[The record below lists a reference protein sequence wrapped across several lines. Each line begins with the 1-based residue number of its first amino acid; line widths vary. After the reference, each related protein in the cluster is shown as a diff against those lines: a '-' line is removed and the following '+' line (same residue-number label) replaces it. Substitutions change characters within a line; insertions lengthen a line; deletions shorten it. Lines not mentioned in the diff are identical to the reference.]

1 MALILTTTAMI
12 APAIVNMPAAQ
23 AEVRSQ
29 VVVHK
34 PGTPRDVPNTTI
46 TAVVNGNT
54 TQNPFVAGDS
64 YGAFAFITTS
74 ESTSTLTIAGKSW
87 DTSRGTEVWMD
98 GQGELHS
105 SRALAQG
112 HVIVRFRSASDSG
125 LNVTLSYTDVAEE
138 ITAELQPAQ
147 GSTADEAIF
156 EVPVSA
162 DTKKLEIQP
171 ELADTAI
178 GTLRNFDARKWGEV
192 WISDEFAE
200 VRYSEAWAD
209 GFAVFHYN
217 RPDNQYLINQ
227 GTGCANPAGCNAWG
241 MHVWDGAANASEVSW
256 SNPLPHEEVDEF
268 GLVFRVPLVEGAENL
283 SFLFHSG
290 DTKDPGNG
298 GAPVDQSLNLATT
311 GGEVWFVSENS
322 DETGKAVYAVPV
334 IPSVD
339 ADLTVL
345 RAIWMTPGVI
355 AWPDTIRTTTNAERG
370 IKAELL
376 YSEDAS
382 IEVTEDPDTRRLT
395 VSGDSERWSL
405 TSGSSLPSSAV
416 DKYPH
421 LSAYRALN
429 VPVEAR
435 DQIKEIL
442 TGQLAV
448 LITDDSITPRNPDGD
463 PVLVRLTGIQLAPVL
478 DSIYGATAVNEEL
491 GINWNGNIPTISVWA
506 PTAQEVSFLRYN
518 NASGDSAAQNLDMD
532 LDESTGVWSITGEPS
547 WKNTYF
553 EYEVIVYAHSK
564 AKRVTNLITDPYSI
578 SLSMNS
584 LRTQIFDPADPAY
597 FPEGWDESRPD
608 FTSMKDASIYE
619 LHIRDFSATDETVDA
634 QERGK
639 YLAFTDMTSD
649 GMLHLKSLADA
660 GLTHLHLL
668 PTFDIASVDE
678 DSSTWEEPGDLS
690 GFAPDSEEQQQAVA
704 EIANKD
710 GFNWGYDPF
719 HFNAPEGSYAVEVDG
734 GARILEFREMIQGL
748 SEVGLRNVLDV
759 VYNHTSSSGQNGKSV
774 FDKIVPGYYHRLL
787 ADGAV
792 ATSTCCQNT
801 AIENIMMDKFT
812 RESILSWVENFKID
826 GFRFDLMGHH
836 PKANMVSI
844 RADLDQLTVANDGIA
859 GTSIILYGEGWNFG
873 EVANNSRFVQATQG
887 NMAGTGIAVFDDR
900 MRDSAKG
907 GGPFD
912 ADPGVQGFA
921 SGAWTNWNFNPINGN
936 ETIERLGSILEKTD
950 LIKLGLTGMVRDFRF
965 RGLDGFWATGASKTY
980 NGSPAAYNINPT
992 DMIAYVDKHDNEAL
1006 FDWLVYKLP
1015 TAATKDQRVRY
1026 QVVANSITTLSQ
1038 GVPFWQAGADLMRSK
1053 SLDKNSYNSGDWFNE
1068 IDWSKTDNGFGRGL
1082 PMKGDN
1088 GSRWEDAEVLLQLA
1102 DDIKP
1107 TPAQIA
1113 ASGLRFQ
1120 EFLKIRYS
1128 SPLFRLGTGTAVKQR
1143 VKFTHA
1149 SGKTPGILG
1158 MQILDGAKGVRGITD
1173 LDKSNR
1179 SAVVVFNMNKTSK
1192 TITIPRV
1199 EKRAILHPLLKSS
1212 SDNTA
1217 KAAKIKAVT
1226 QVVKGKKVKLWSITV
1241 PGLTTSV
1248 FFTR

>member
-1 MALILTTTAMI
+1 
-12 APAIVNMPAAQ
+12 
-23 AEVRSQ
+23 
-29 VVVHK
+29 
-34 PGTPRDVPNTTI
+34 
-46 TAVVNGNT
+46 
-54 TQNPFVAGDS
+54 
-64 YGAFAFITTS
+64 
-74 ESTSTLTIAGKSW
+74 
-87 DTSRGTEVWMD
+87 
-98 GQGELHS
+98 
-105 SRALAQG
+105 
-112 HVIVRFRSASDSG
+112 
-125 LNVTLSYTDVAEE
+125 
-138 ITAELQPAQ
+138 
-147 GSTADEAIF
+147 
-156 EVPVSA
+156 
-162 DTKKLEIQP
+162 
-171 ELADTAI
+171 
-178 GTLRNFDARKWGEV
+178 
-192 WISDEFAE
+192 
-200 VRYSEAWAD
+200 
-209 GFAVFHYN
+209 
-217 RPDNQYLINQ
+217 
-227 GTGCANPAGCNAWG
+227 
-241 MHVWDGAANASEVSW
+241 
-256 SNPLPHEEVDEF
+256 
-268 GLVFRVPLVEGAENL
+268 
-283 SFLFHSG
+283 
-290 DTKDPGNG
+290 
-298 GAPVDQSLNLATT
+298 
-311 GGEVWFVSENS
+311 
-322 DETGKAVYAVPV
+322 
-334 IPSVD
+334 
-339 ADLTVL
+339 
-345 RAIWMTPGVI
+345 
-355 AWPDTIRTTTNAERG
+355 
-370 IKAELL
+370 
-376 YSEDAS
+376 
-382 IEVTEDPDTRRLT
+382 
-395 VSGDSERWSL
+395 
-405 TSGSSLPSSAV
+405 
-416 DKYPH
+416 
-421 LSAYRALN
+421 
-429 VPVEAR
+429 
-435 DQIKEIL
+435 
-442 TGQLAV
+442 
-448 LITDDSITPRNPDGD
+448 
-463 PVLVRLTGIQLAPVL
+463 
-478 DSIYGATAVNEEL
+478 
-491 GINWNGNIPTISVWA
+491 
-506 PTAQEVSFLRYN
+506 
-518 NASGDSAAQNLDMD
+518 
-532 LDESTGVWSITGEPS
+532 
-547 WKNTYF
+547 
-553 EYEVIVYAHSK
+553 
-564 AKRVTNLITDPYSI
+564 
-578 SLSMNS
+578 
-584 LRTQIFDPADPAY
+584 
-597 FPEGWDESRPD
+597 
-608 FTSMKDASIYE
+608 
-619 LHIRDFSATDETVDA
+619 
-634 QERGK
+634 
-639 YLAFTDMTSD
+639 MTSD

-690 GFAPDSEEQQQAVA
+690 GFAPDSEEQQQAIA

-787 ADGAV
+787 ADGAI

-812 RESILSWVENFKID
+812 RESILSWVEHFKID

-844 RADLDQLTVANDGIA
+844 RADLDQLTVANDGID

-873 EVANNSRFVQATQG
+873 EVANNSRFIQATQG

-965 RGLDGFWATGASKTY
+965 RGMDGFWATGTSKSY

-1015 TAATKDQRVRY
+1015 QTASKDQRVRY

-1038 GVPFWQAGADLMRSK
+1038 GVPFWQAGTDLMRSK

-1088 GSRWEDAEVLLQLA
+1088 GSRWEDAEVLLRNA

-1173 LDKSNR
+1173 LDKANR

-1199 EKRAILHPLLKSS
+1199 EAKAILHPVLKSS

-1248 FFTR
+1248 FYTR

>member
-1 MALILTTTAMI
+1 
-12 APAIVNMPAAQ
+12 
-23 AEVRSQ
+23 
-29 VVVHK
+29 
-34 PGTPRDVPNTTI
+34 
-46 TAVVNGNT
+46 
-54 TQNPFVAGDS
+54 
-64 YGAFAFITTS
+64 
-74 ESTSTLTIAGKSW
+74 
-87 DTSRGTEVWMD
+87 
-98 GQGELHS
+98 
-105 SRALAQG
+105 
-112 HVIVRFRSASDSG
+112 
-125 LNVTLSYTDVAEE
+125 
-138 ITAELQPAQ
+138 
-147 GSTADEAIF
+147 
-156 EVPVSA
+156 
-162 DTKKLEIQP
+162 
-171 ELADTAI
+171 
-178 GTLRNFDARKWGEV
+178 
-192 WISDEFAE
+192 
-200 VRYSEAWAD
+200 
-209 GFAVFHYN
+209 
-217 RPDNQYLINQ
+217 
-227 GTGCANPAGCNAWG
+227 
-241 MHVWDGAANASEVSW
+241 
-256 SNPLPHEEVDEF
+256 
-268 GLVFRVPLVEGAENL
+268 
-283 SFLFHSG
+283 
-290 DTKDPGNG
+290 
-298 GAPVDQSLNLATT
+298 
-311 GGEVWFVSENS
+311 
-322 DETGKAVYAVPV
+322 
-334 IPSVD
+334 
-339 ADLTVL
+339 
-345 RAIWMTPGVI
+345 
-355 AWPDTIRTTTNAERG
+355 
-370 IKAELL
+370 
-376 YSEDAS
+376 
-382 IEVTEDPDTRRLT
+382 
-395 VSGDSERWSL
+395 
-405 TSGSSLPSSAV
+405 
-416 DKYPH
+416 
-421 LSAYRALN
+421 
-429 VPVEAR
+429 
-435 DQIKEIL
+435 
-442 TGQLAV
+442 
-448 LITDDSITPRNPDGD
+448 
-463 PVLVRLTGIQLAPVL
+463 
-478 DSIYGATAVNEEL
+478 
-491 GINWNGNIPTISVWA
+491 
-506 PTAQEVSFLRYN
+506 
-518 NASGDSAAQNLDMD
+518 
-532 LDESTGVWSITGEPS
+532 
-547 WKNTYF
+547 
-553 EYEVIVYAHSK
+553 
-564 AKRVTNLITDPYSI
+564 
-578 SLSMNS
+578 
-584 LRTQIFDPADPAY
+584 
-597 FPEGWDESRPD
+597 
-608 FTSMKDASIYE
+608 
-619 LHIRDFSATDETVDA
+619 
-634 QERGK
+634 
-639 YLAFTDMTSD
+639 
-649 GMLHLKSLADA
+649 MLHLKSLADA

-690 GFAPDSEEQQQAVA
+690 GFAPDSEEQQQAIA

-787 ADGAV
+787 ADGAI

-812 RESILSWVENFKID
+812 RESILSWVEHFKID

-844 RADLDQLTVANDGIA
+844 RADLDQLTVANDGID

-873 EVANNSRFVQATQG
+873 EVANNSRFIQATQG

-965 RGLDGFWATGASKTY
+965 RGMDGFWATGTSKTY
-980 NGSPAAYNINPT
+980 NGNPAAYNINPT

-1015 TAATKDQRVRY
+1015 QTASKDQRVRY

-1038 GVPFWQAGADLMRSK
+1038 GVPFWQAGTDLMRSK

-1088 GSRWEDAEVLLQLA
+1088 GSRWEDAEVLLRNA

-1173 LDKSNR
+1173 LDKANR

-1199 EKRAILHPLLKSS
+1199 EAKAILHPVLKSS

-1248 FFTR
+1248 FYTR